1 MFCGNCGKQ
10 NPDGARFCSNCGSQL
25 NAAPVQQTAPVYQAP
40 PVRQQAPVQQTPPV
54 QQAPVQ
60 KPAPA
65 KKKSGAIGRILI
77 SIVAFF
83 VASALATVLVQSF
96 SSGPDIEDD
105 GVTSAAYS
113 QVFYDNG
120 LAVPSSDYYGVDV
133 KTTAYVLD
141 GGNGMV
147 ENIEY
152 AYDRGY
158 IVSYVDT
165 IYVPVAGMDEATK
178 SEMDAYIQ
186 SSFSHLTY
194 VSCCEITVEYGADFY
209 VYRQVFTGLDK
220 ENNVRQLVGAGLVTA
235 SSEGEIKKIG
245 IKQTE
250 DGLLGS
256 GYIKR

>member
-10 NPDGARFCSNCGSQL
+10 NPDGAKFCSNCGSAL
-25 NAAPVQQTAPVYQAP
+25 NAAPVQQTPVYQAPVYQAP
-40 PVRQQAPVQQTPPV
+40 PVQ

-77 SIVAFF
+77 SIVSFF
-83 VASALATVLVQSF
+83 VVSALATVLVQSF
-96 SSGPDIEDD
+96 SSAPDIEND

-120 LAVPSSDYYGVDV
+120 LAVPSGDYGADV

-152 AYDRGY
+152 AYSKGY

-165 IYVPVAGMDEATK
+165 IYVPVAGMDDATRR
-178 SEMDAYIQ
+178 EMDAYIQ
-186 SSFSHLTY
+186 ESFSHLTY
-194 VSCCEITVEYGADFY
+194 VSCCDITVEYGSDFY
-209 VYRQVFTGLDK
+209 IYRQVFTGLNK
-220 ENNVRQLVGAGLVTA
+220 ENNVRQLVGAGIVTA
-235 SSEGEIKKIG
+235 SSNGEIKKIG
-245 IKQTE
+245 MKTTE
-250 DGLLGS
+250 EGLLAS